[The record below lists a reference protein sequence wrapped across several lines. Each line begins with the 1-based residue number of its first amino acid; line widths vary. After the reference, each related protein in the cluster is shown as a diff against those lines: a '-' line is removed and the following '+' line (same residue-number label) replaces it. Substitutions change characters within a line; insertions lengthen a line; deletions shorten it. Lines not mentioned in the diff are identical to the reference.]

1 MLSCGFLRVRQP
13 VQSVLWLEAWT
24 LDGLS
29 LDLTPL
35 VTSLGQV
42 NSLLSGLT
50 ILICEMWWDLMERRG
65 I

>member
-1 MLSCGFLRVRQP
+1 M
-13 VQSVLWLEAWT
+13 LWLEAWT

-50 ILICEMWWDLMERRG
+50 VLICEMWWDLTEKRNLIIRVMPLE
-65 I
+65 